1 MAGQPP
7 SPCACINTSAGADL
21 EPSQGTE
28 ETGIRSGGGVRR
40 CTLGVVLDPLRWSGH
55 FQEPPA
61 TFPSSP
67 GPLPHRQVL
76 FSGFEMNFIK
86 SRSSN
91 MLVPYDY
98 SSVMHYGLTP
108 PPASQRKG
116 PRSVSD
122 APAPGRRVP
131 SLGGGQMTRALGHR
145 FCRPLGSSN
154 QLETG
159 PGCRQGS
166 RLQKGPA
173 LRAQGY

>member
-98 SSVMHYGLTP
+98 SSVMHYG
-108 PPASQRKG
+108 R
-116 PRSVSD
+116 
-122 APAPGRRVP
+122 
-131 SLGGGQMTRALGHR
+131 
-145 FCRPLGSSN
+145 
-154 QLETG
+154 
-159 PGCRQGS
+159 
-166 RLQKGPA
+166 
-173 LRAQGY
+173 